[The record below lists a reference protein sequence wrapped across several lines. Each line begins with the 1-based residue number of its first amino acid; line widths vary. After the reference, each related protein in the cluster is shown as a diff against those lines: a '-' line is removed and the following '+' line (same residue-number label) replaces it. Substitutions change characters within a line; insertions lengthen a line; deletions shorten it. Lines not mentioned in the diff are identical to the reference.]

1 MRILL
6 ADHNVLFREGLIGL
20 LSRDPEIEVVDVA
33 SLSREAVEKTEELT
47 PDILLLEMDLP
58 DESGLDAIKSLY
70 STRPEVNIVV
80 LTMQISD
87 DVLLASVE
95 NGVKGYLLKDIPAR
109 QLIEFLRGVIRG
121 EAAFQPAT
129 VWRLIDH
136 MAKENHL
143 ARHLA
148 DFDQLTNREVEVLD
162 LLRQGASN
170 IEIASSLNISEN
182 TAKAH
187 VRKILEKLNLRNRR
201 EARNLANRYQLPA
214 RKRNNDVRS
223 SVADSVNDL
232 DLMNGPARDRRI
244 SQAKV

>member
-33 SLSREAVEKTEELT
+33 SLSQEAVEKTEELN

-58 DESGLDAIKSLY
+58 DGSGLDVIKSLY
-70 STRPEVNIVV
+70 STHPEVNIVV
-80 LTMQISD
+80 LTMQVAD

-95 NGVKGYLLKDIPAR
+95 NGVKGYLLKDLPAR
-109 QLIEFLRGVIRG
+109 QLIEFLRGVMRG

-148 DFDQLTNREVEVLD
+148 DFDQLTNREVEVLE
-162 LLRQGASN
+162 LLRLGASN
-170 IEIASSLNISEN
+170 IEIANSLNISEN

-187 VRKILEKLNLRNRR
+187 VRKILEKLNLKNRR
-201 EARNLANRYQLPA
+201 EARNLASRYQLPVK
-214 RKRNNDVRS
+214 RK
-223 SVADSVNDL
+223 A
-232 DLMNGPARDRRI
+232 NGIPAPVDR
-244 SQAKV
+244 

>member
-20 LSRDPEIEVVDVA
+20 LSRDPEIEVVGVA
-33 SLSREAVEKTEELT
+33 GLAREAISITEELD

-58 DESGLDAIKSLY
+58 DGSGLDVIKTLY
-70 STRPEVNIVV
+70 STRPEVRIVV
-80 LTMQISD
+80 LTMQITND
-87 DVLLASVE
+87 LLLAGVE
-95 NGVKGYLLKDIPAR
+95 NGLKGYLLKDIPAR
-109 QLIEFLRGVIRG
+109 QLIEFLRGVTRG

-136 MAKENHL
+136 MAKANHVT
-143 ARHLA
+143 RHLA

-170 IEIASSLNISEN
+170 IEIANSLNISEN

-214 RKRNNDVRS
+214 RNRE
-223 SVADSVNDL
+223 
-232 DLMNGPARDRRI
+232 NGGLPLVDPPAGPEKKDRRAR
-244 SQAKV
+244 SRRAG

>member
-33 SLSREAVEKTEELT
+33 SLSREVIEKTEELK

-58 DESGLDAIKSLY
+58 DGSGLDVIKTLY

-80 LTMQISD
+80 LTMQITD
-87 DVLLASVE
+87 AGLLASVE
-95 NGVKGYLLKDIPAR
+95 NGVKGYLLKDLPAR
-109 QLIEFLRGVIRG
+109 QLIDFLKGVIRG

-129 VWRLIDH
+129 VWRLIDY

-148 DFDQLTNREVEVLD
+148 DFDQLTNREVEVLE
-162 LLRQGASN
+162 LLRLGASN
-170 IEIASSLNISEN
+170 IEIATSLNISEN

-187 VRKILEKLNLRNRR
+187 VRKILEKLNLKNRR
-201 EARNLANRYQLPA
+201 EARNLASRYKLPIKHKA
-214 RKRNNDVRS
+214 NGIPAPVDLSPESEKKEYMGRS
-223 SVADSVNDL
+223 
-232 DLMNGPARDRRI
+232 R
-244 SQAKV
+244 